1 MIESVCRFVSSAHS
15 LGVLMFYVVVGVLV
29 VAGLVVYGDRLQRRQ
44 EVAGRQNLVD
54 DLVPVI
60 VERVKTQLEVEMGER
75 MGDAIAGVQDA
86 ILVSLSQVIR
96 EAVERDAVLLDA

>member
-1 MIESVCRFVSSAHS
+1 
-15 LGVLMFYVVVGVLV
+15 MFYVVAGVLV
-29 VAGLVVYGDRLQRRQ
+29 VAGLVAYGDRLQRRQ
-44 EVAGRQNLVD
+44 EVVGRQDLVD

-60 VERVKTQLEVEMGER
+60 VERVRTQLEAEVGER

-96 EAVERDAVLLDA
+96 EAVERDSVSLG

>member
-1 MIESVCRFVSSAHS
+1 
-15 LGVLMFYVVVGVLV
+15 MFYVVVGVLV

-44 EVAGRQNLVD
+44 AVVGRRDLVD

-60 VERVKTQLEVEMGER
+60 VERVKAQLEVE

-96 EAVERDAVLLDA
+96 EAVERDSVLLDA

>member
-29 VAGLVVYGDRLQRRQ
+29 VAALVMYGDRLQRRQ
-44 EVAGRQNLVD
+44 ELVGRQDLVE

-60 VERVKTQLEVEMGER
+60 VERVKAQLEVE

-86 ILVSLSQVIR
+86 ILVSLSEVIR
-96 EAVERDAVLLDA
+96 EAVERDSVLLDA

>member
-1 MIESVCRFVSSAHS
+1 
-15 LGVLMFYVVVGVLV
+15 MFYVVVGVLV
-29 VAGLVVYGDRLQRRQ
+29 VAALVMYGDRLQRRQ
-44 EVAGRQNLVD
+44 EVVGRQNLVE

-60 VERVKTQLEVEMGER
+60 VERVKAQLEVEMGER

>member
-1 MIESVCRFVSSAHS
+1 MIESVCRSISSARS

-29 VAGLVVYGDRLQRRQ
+29 VAGLVAYGDRLQRRQ
-44 EVAGRQNLVD
+44 AVVGRQELVD

-60 VERVKTQLEVEMGER
+60 VERVKAQLEVEMGER

-86 ILVSLSQVIR
+86 ILVSFVSS
-96 EAVERDAVLLDA
+96 DSGGC